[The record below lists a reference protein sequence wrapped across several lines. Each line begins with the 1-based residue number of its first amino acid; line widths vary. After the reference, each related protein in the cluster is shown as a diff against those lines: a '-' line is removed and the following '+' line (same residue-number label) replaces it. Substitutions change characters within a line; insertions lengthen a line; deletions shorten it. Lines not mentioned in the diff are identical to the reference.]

1 MTHTPGPWFVS
12 MKPDWDEDGGMGPA
26 VYDCDGGVF
35 AVVDDE
41 PETIA
46 RPFYEADAH
55 LIAAAPEML
64 EVLEDLVDILEKAAQ
79 SEMDDDGMSHVSYNV
94 VCLARSKAY
103 DVLRK
108 ARGSK

>member
-1 MTHTPGPWFVS
+1 MS
-12 MKPDWDEDGGMGPA
+12 ALKPCPFGYRVGCRDEA
-26 VYDCDGGVF
+26 LS
-35 AVVDDE
+35 
-41 PETIA
+41 
-46 RPFYEADAH
+46 R
-55 LIAAAPEML
+55 LLSAAPEML

>member
-1 MTHTPGPWFVS
+1 MTHSPGPWRVTEDLLNDFPAIVDAKGERVAVQPLICPQS
-12 MKPDWDEDGGMGPA
+12 KPVKRANAGLMS
-26 VYDCDGGVF
+26 
-35 AVVDDE
+35 
-41 PETIA
+41 
-46 RPFYEADAH
+46 
-55 LIAAAPEML
+55 AAPEML

-79 SEMDDDGMSHVSYNV
+79 SEMDDDGMSHVQYDV